1 MFWAWSALGL
11 VGLFLSSWAY
21 LALPEGTDMMP
32 IPPVKKVT
40 IGPYKF
46 MENPMYVGNLLF
58 VSGCA
63 GMAAGVWNAIAVGS
77 VVEMV
82 QRYWI
87 GLEKG
92 K

>member
-1 MFWAWSALGL
+1 
-11 VGLFLSSWAY
+11 
-21 LALPEGTDMMP
+21 MMP
-32 IPPVKKVT
+32 IPPVKKIKT
-40 IGPYKF
+40 GPYRF
-46 MENPMYVGNLLF
+46 MKNPMYVGNLMF

-77 VVEMV
+77 VAEMV

-87 GLEKG
+87 GLEEG